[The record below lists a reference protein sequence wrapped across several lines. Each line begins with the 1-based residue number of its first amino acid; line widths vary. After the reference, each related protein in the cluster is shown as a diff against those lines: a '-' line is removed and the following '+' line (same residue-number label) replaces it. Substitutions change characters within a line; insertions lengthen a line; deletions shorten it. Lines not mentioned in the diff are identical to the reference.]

1 VDSVD
6 LEGILSKKN
15 RMIVKEDTKEDTKE
29 EDTKDVGDKVG

>member
-15 RMIVKEDTKEDTKE
+15 RMIVKEDRKEDR
-29 EDTKDVGDKVG
+29 KDVGDKVG